1 MARLIFLGLI
11 IAVIFYFVKRYLSK
25 KTPPD
30 PAHDQPTQADTE
42 NVANTEDMVQCAT
55 CQVHVTRAEAFLLK
69 QHFYCCQAHIPK
81 K

>member
-11 IAVIFYFVKRYLSK
+11 IAVIFYFVKHYLSK

-30 PAHDQPTQADTE
+30 PAHDQPTQPVTADQPDS
-42 NVANTEDMVQCAT
+42 EDMVQCAT